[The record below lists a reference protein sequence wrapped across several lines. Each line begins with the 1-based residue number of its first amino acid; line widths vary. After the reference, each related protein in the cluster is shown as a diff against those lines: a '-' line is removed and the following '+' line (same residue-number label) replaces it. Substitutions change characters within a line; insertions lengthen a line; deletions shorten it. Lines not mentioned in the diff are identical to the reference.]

1 MEDKIKNLISEFFNK
16 LNLSIDEIQIK
27 LEEESGFYW
36 CSIKTKESKLAIGKN
51 GENLKAINGIINQ
64 IAEKTFA
71 SEMIPRL
78 RVDIND
84 YSKKRV
90 DQIKGI
96 AYMMAERARYFKSK
110 VELEPMNSF
119 ERRVVHEYI
128 SQFSDLQSESSGVG
142 FKRHV
147 VISFIKE

>member
-16 LNLSIDEIQIK
+16 LNLSVDEIQIK

-64 IAEKTFA
+64 MSEKTFDG
-71 SEMIPRL
+71 EMIPRL

-128 SQFSDLQSESSGVG
+128 SQFPDLESESSGVG

-147 VISFIKE
+147 VISFVKE